1 MKTNIV
7 YLTAIYFILLWGC
20 RKNCEDTKKII
31 QERFLD
37 VEYIPWVIPY
47 KKDST
52 VYFLKNGFDTV
63 AFTCTNYT
71 QGYETIDIS
80 DEDEG
85 VCGSVKTEFIK
96 AKLYAPENGDYF
108 EIAYDENLYHQ
119 NLLDEV
125 NLKYNNSSVFTT
137 TRFAFEPNPNK
148 PYYNKPINGKIYDSV
163 RYILSIYDY
172 DTIMIKYPNSI
183 VKFSV
188 GDVYELI
195 NIK

>member
-1 MKTNIV
+1 MKINIV
-7 YLTAIYFILLWGC
+7 YLTAIYFIFLWGC
-20 RKNCEDTKKII
+20 RKKCEDSNKII

-37 VEYIPWVIPY
+37 VKYIPWVIPY

-85 VCGSVKTEFIK
+85 MCGSVKTEFIK

-108 EIAYDENLYHQ
+108 EIAYDNNPYDGG
-119 NLLDEV
+119 LDEV
-125 NLKYNNSSVFTT
+125 RVIYKNGTKFTT
-137 TRFAFEPNPNK
+137 NYLYFS
-148 PYYNKPINGKIYDSV
+148 PYIIKSYYDTPINGKIYDSV
-163 RYILSIYDY
+163 TYVVSKFGN

-183 VKFSV
+183 IKLSV
-188 GDVYELI
+188 VDVYELLK
-195 NIK
+195 IK